1 MAPNPT
7 VRQRRLGTEL
17 RRLREARGLS
27 LEDVAVR
34 LECSDSKV
42 SRIELGRSGVRPVDL
57 RILLDLYEVADER
70 ERDSLLTLAREAK
83 KRGWW
88 HSYSSILPSSYAELL
103 SLEAESSGMRGFELS
118 LIPGLLQ
125 TPDYVRAVIAA
136 VRDDMPAEEV
146 DMLVRVR
153 QERQAVLDRVGAQGE
168 ATFRLSVVIS
178 ESVLRTV
185 VGGRETMR
193 AQLEH
198 LMAAAARPHVRLQIL
213 PFAAGAHPAIEGSF
227 AIIGFP
233 ELSDLDVV
241 VLDTHTSS
249 LYLEEPEHVS
259 VYERMFEDIR
269 AAALSYGESLSM
281 IELTAKELS

>member
-1 MAPNPT
+1 MAHNPT
-7 VRQRRLGTEL
+7 VRQRRLGMEL

-57 RILLDLYEVADER
+57 RILLDLYQVDDES

-88 HSYSSILPSSYAELL
+88 HSYSSILPSSYTELL
-103 SLEAESSGMRGFELS
+103 SLEAEACDMRGFELS
-118 LIPGLLQ
+118 LVPGLLQ
-125 TPDYVRAVIAA
+125 TPDYARAVIAA
-136 VRDDMPAEEV
+136 VREDMAPEQV
-146 DMLVRVR
+146 DLLGRVR
-153 QERQAVLDRVGAQGE
+153 KERQSVLERVGPNRE
-168 ATFRLSVVIS
+168 AVFRLTCVIS
-178 ESVLRTV
+178 ESVLRTI

-198 LMAAAARPHVRLQIL
+198 VIAMAHRPHIRIQIL
-213 PFAAGAHPAIEGSF
+213 PFRAGAHPAIEGSF
-227 AIIGFP
+227 SIIGFP
-233 ELSDLDVV
+233 ALAELDVV

-249 LYLEEPEHVS
+249 LYLEEPVDVG
-259 VYERMFEDIR
+259 VYQRMFEDMR
-269 AAALSYGESLSM
+269 ASALSYGESMSM
-281 IELTAKELS
+281 IEHTAKELS